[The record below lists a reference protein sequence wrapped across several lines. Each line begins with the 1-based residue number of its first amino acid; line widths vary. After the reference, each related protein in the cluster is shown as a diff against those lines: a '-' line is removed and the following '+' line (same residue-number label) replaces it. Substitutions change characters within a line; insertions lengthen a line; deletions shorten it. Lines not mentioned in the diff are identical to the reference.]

1 MFNPRRR
8 LSVKFADTEDYYYY
22 QEQRGEK
29 GEPEKPKKA
38 QKKPKSAREQPA
50 DTGDQWVRKQAQ
62 ESSNTKQAPKGPR
75 NAQEPSGDNYRF
87 NEGGARDPKNPKDS
101 GSHEQLSKSAD
112 PKDRDGN
119 YHFRKS
125 QPKQYKAKDE
135 RNVNKKYNTEYEWV
149 AKKDPKTENDAS
161 EQQEKPAG
169 QETTGDG
176 SSPAEKED
184 KADKGRPNFKDR
196 NYGFLERR
204 NNGKDRDGKPK
215 GPVGKGQ
222 AYYVLKTK
230 TEGETQPEAKPEEA
244 AQEAPTT
251 SEQKD

>member
-1 MFNPRRR
+1 M
-8 LSVKFADTEDYYYY
+8 KFADTEDYYYY

-29 GEPEKPKKA
+29 GEPERPKKA
-38 QKKPKSAREQPA
+38 QKKPKQPREPQG
-50 DTGDQWVRKQAQ
+50 DTAEQWVRKQPQ
-62 ESSNTKQAPKGPR
+62 ESSNGKAGQKGPR

-87 NEGGARDPKNPKDS
+87 NEGGARDPKASKET

-125 QPKQYKAKDE
+125 QPKQYKPKDD
-135 RNVNKKYNTEYEWV
+135 RNVNKKHNTEYEWV
-149 AKKDPKTENDAS
+149 VKKDPKEDKDTSEPSQKPVGEENAGEGTS
-161 EQQEKPAG
+161 PAG
-169 QETTGDG
+169 
-176 SSPAEKED
+176 KED

-230 TEGETQPEAKPEEA
+230 PEGEPQPEAKPEETPK
-244 AQEAPTT
+244 EVPVS
-251 SEQKD
+251 SEPKD